1 MLNFIWNV
9 LSMFMVFKFNN
20 KYVLS
25 KVIEA
30 GPQLLSGIASGLNN
44 TKDAI
49 IPDIIYV
56 QELKVTQ
63 M

>member
-1 MLNFIWNV
+1 M
-9 LSMFMVFKFNN
+9 
-20 KYVLS
+20 LS

-30 GPQLLSGIASGLNN
+30 GPQLLSGIAGGLNN